1 MSNLSPKFPLFF
13 GTDGSYAPNTTVK
26 EVVKQNFKNLILT
39 SPGERIMIPD
49 FGVGIKRYLFEQN
62 SINTIDRIQLKIK
75 EQARK
80 YMPFIEIQ
88 DIGSTMNENELIMT
102 IKYFITP
109 ISETDIL
116 NINV

>member
-13 GTDGSYAPNTTVK
+13 GPSGGYSSNTTVK
-26 EVVKQNFKNLILT
+26 EVVKQNFTNLLLT

-62 SINTIDRIQLKIK
+62 SKFTINRIEKKIK
-75 EQARK
+75 EQVKK
-80 YMPFIEIQ
+80 YMPFLEVQEINP
-88 DIGSTMNENELIMT
+88 TMNENELILT